1 MVLRN
6 LHSLFASPVEKR
18 HPGMAFPQAIVS
30 CLDGQKRSHMTEK
43 DVTFLGEFEL
53 LLSQKVGKNRQ
64 SILAQRQTLDSICL
78 RIGEGG
84 PFERVERAPC
94 RHPHPAPEAKG
105 RRFTRATSN
114 GGHSRMQ
121 CARKPTRMKPKG
133 KPWCGCTAEKTTRRW
148 TEMRVF
154 P

>member
-30 CLDGQKRSHMTEK
+30 CLDGQKGSHMTENG
-43 DVTFLGEFEL
+43 VTFLGEFEL
-53 LLSQKVGKNRQ
+53 LLSQKVEGIDNRSWHNDKLLIQ
-64 SILAQRQTLDSICL
+64 FASTLEVRPI
-78 RIGEGG
+78 RTG
-84 PFERVERAPC
+84 PLQAP
-94 RHPHPAPEAKG
+94 PPAPEAKG

-121 CARKPTRMKPKG
+121 CARKPTKMKPKG
-133 KPWCGCTAEKTTRRW
+133 KPWCGCDAEKTTRVGHRC
-148 TEMRVF
+148 VF
-154 P
+154 SMI